1 MCSLRRSLNAE
12 HWGGVHKNRYLFAA
26 NPRQSSFQPKLPFI
40 EYSAAGVKIMFIID
54 CILGISPCVKGAG

>member
-1 MCSLRRSLNAE
+1 MRSIGAGCKRIVIFFAE
-12 HWGGVHKNRYLFAA
+12 